1 MCARSHSITI
11 ATASTIATA
20 IVAFFAIGCNQSRS
34 LTAPGAATSGW
45 TQPGATQPYS
55 AQLQDLGR
63 RASDLDADN
72 RDLHTELAR
81 TDQQNQL
88 LKQELTL
95 VREQLAKVAGQLR
108 ESEVAKLESDR
119 QIETFQASVSR
130 GGGAILKAN
139 NSLKDS
145 LQLIQIAGLEV
156 RQDGDVIRIEVPAD
170 QLFQPGT
177 LQMVPSAYSLLDQV
191 ASSLNRTYP
200 RHKIGVEGYADN
212 SSVTA
217 GSSHQITS
225 AQASAVVDNL
235 IRRNRVPESQLLAVS
250 HGANHPRASNATP
263 AGRAKNRRIEFVI
276 YPETTP

>member
-1 MCARSHSITI
+1 MSARSQII
-11 ATASTIATA
+11 IATA
-20 IVAFFAIGCNQSRS
+20 IAALFASGCNQTRP

-45 TQPGATQPYS
+45 TQPNVTLPET

-63 RASDLDADN
+63 RASALDADN

-88 LKQELTL
+88 LKQEISL
-95 VREQLAKVAGQLR
+95 VREQLATLSSQAR
-108 ESEVAKLESDR
+108 ETELAKQEADR
-119 QIETFQASVSR
+119 QVEALQASVTR

-156 RQDGDVIRIEVPAD
+156 RPDGDVIRIEVPAD

-177 LQMVPSAYSLLDQV
+177 SQMLPGGLSLLDQV
-191 ASSLNRTYP
+191 ASSLNRVYP
-200 RHKIGVEGYADN
+200 RQKIGVEGYTDN
-212 SSVTA
+212 ASVSA
-217 GSSHQITS
+217 GSSHQIAT
-225 AQASAVVDNL
+225 AQASAVVDHL
-235 IRRNRVPESQLLAVS
+235 IRRNLVPESQLLTVI

-263 AGRAKNRRIEFVI
+263 AGRAKNRRIEIVV
-276 YPETTP
+276 YPETVP

>member
-1 MCARSHSITI
+1 MCARTHITI
-11 ATASTIATA
+11 TVAAIAGLF
-20 IVAFFAIGCNQSRS
+20 VGGCNQTRS

-45 TQPGATQPYS
+45 TQPGATPANAVPPQT

-63 RASDLDADN
+63 RASALDADN

-88 LKQELTL
+88 LKQELSL
-95 VREQLAKVAGQLR
+95 VREQLAKLTNQVR
-108 ESEVAKLESDR
+108 ETELAEQEATR
-119 QIETFQASVSR
+119 QVEALQASVTR

-145 LQLIQIAGLEV
+145 LHLIQIAGLEV

-177 LQMVPSAYSLLDQV
+177 SQMLPSAYSLLDQV
-191 ASSLNRTYP
+191 ASSLNRAYP

-212 SSVTA
+212 SSVSA
-217 GSSHQITS
+217 GSSHQVTS
-225 AQASAVVDNL
+225 AQASVVVDNL
-235 IRRNRVPESQLLAVS
+235 IRRNRFPESELLTVS

-263 AGRAKNRRIEFVI
+263 AGRAKNRRIEFVV
-276 YPETTP
+276 YPETVP

>member
-1 MCARSHSITI
+1 MCARSQITI
-11 ATASTIATA
+11 MIA
-20 IVAFFAIGCNQSRS
+20 AFAGLLVGGCNQSRTV
-34 LTAPGAATSGW
+34 TAPGAASSGW
-45 TQPGATQPYS
+45 TQPNATLPTVTIPGE

-63 RASDLDADN
+63 RANALDADN

-95 VREQLAKVAGQLR
+95 VREQLAKLSSQARDTEL
-108 ESEVAKLESDR
+108 AKQDATR
-119 QIETFQASVSR
+119 QVEALQATVTR

-145 LQLIQIAGLEV
+145 LQLVQIAGLDV
-156 RQDGDVIRIEVPAD
+156 RQDGDVIRIEVPSD

-177 LQMVPSAYSLLDQV
+177 SQMLPSGYSLLDQV
-191 ASSLNRTYP
+191 ATSLTRSYP
-200 RHKIGVEGYADN
+200 RHKIGIEGYTDN
-212 SSVTA
+212 SSVSA

-225 AQASAVVDNL
+225 AQAAAVIDNI
-235 IRRNRVPESQLLAVS
+235 IRRNQISESELLAVS

-263 AGRAKNRRIEFVI
+263 AGRAKNRRIEFVV
-276 YPETTP
+276 YPETAQ